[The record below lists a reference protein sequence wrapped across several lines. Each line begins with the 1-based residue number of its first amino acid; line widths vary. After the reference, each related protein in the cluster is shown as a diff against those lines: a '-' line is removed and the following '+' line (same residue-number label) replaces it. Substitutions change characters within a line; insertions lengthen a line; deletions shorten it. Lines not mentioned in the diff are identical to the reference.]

1 MNRNAL
7 YVVIGGL
14 FVVTAVL
21 GYQYYQE
28 QQKSSVEISVGEGGL
43 TIETK

>member
-14 FVVTAVL
+14 AVVTAVL

-28 QQKSSVEISVGEGGL
+28 QQKSSVEISVGERGL